1 MGYWKKSNK
10 YKNVKVVSGNEV
22 YDSKAEAQRGFELEL
37 LQAAGKIEKLQRQV
51 KFVLI
56 PAQYEAASGVYTRGK
71 LKGQP
76 KRGKLLEKE
85 VAYYADFVYIDENGD
100 KIVEDVKGVRTK
112 EYILKRK
119 MLLYFFGIRVH
130 EIKGGRK

>member
-22 YDSKAEAQRGFELEL
+22 YDSKAEARRGFELEL

-85 VAYYADFVYIDENGD
+85 CSYYADFCYRASDGTLV
-100 KIVEDVKGVRTK
+100 VEDVKGYKGGGAYEVFK
-112 EYILKRK
+112 IKRK
-119 MLLYFFGIRVH
+119 LMLQLYGIK
-130 EIKGGRK
+130 IKEV